1 MNIDLDMLKQLS
13 LSSDLNGSDGEILR
27 RVLAGVTSGNKVK
40 MTPQER
46 NRLISKLSNQN
57 SNEYVP
63 TKDFSQM
70 NEEEKLVHREALK
83 KRLRDKQKAAEQAR
97 TGKSVGGGKS
107 TKSVNNAMSGLNE
120 LLSKLDM
127 SQINAHAEQ
136 IAKNTVENNI
146 KNNSNE
152 TKLEEPIVKQ
162 EDNLDD
168 YVN

>member
-13 LSSDLNGSDGEILR
+13 LNSDLDGSDGEILR

-70 NEEEKLVHREALK
+70 NEQEKLVHREALK
-83 KRLRDKQKAAEQAR
+83 KRLREKQKAAEQAR

-127 SQINAHAEQ
+127 SQINSHAEQ
-136 IAKNTVENNI
+136 IAKTTVENNI
-146 KNNSNE
+146 KNSNE

-162 EDNLDD
+162 EENLDD